1 MVPHLDEIKKL
12 KCFLSNVEDIWR
24 LKKVDF
30 FQECNVPTLSVDS
43 DEFLHYR
50 GLVFNGIL

>member
-1 MVPHLDEIKKL
+1 MVPHLDEAKKL
-12 KCFLSNVEDIWR
+12 KCFLSNFEDIWR

-30 FQECNVPTLSVDS
+30 LQVWNVPTLSVDS